1 MKLRHS
7 IPLAAAL
14 ALGAGAARAAQTP
27 TSTDEAREAV
37 RAPAAR
43 TELTAPMH
51 GHAAEMM
58 KGKDHQAAWDA
69 TRPAGDGEAMAARGW
84 KHTQEM
90 MKGLDHQAAWDA
102 TDAWWRTGRR

>member
-14 ALGAGAARAAQTP
+14 ALGAGAARAAQVP
-27 TSTDEAREAV
+27 TTTDEAREAV
-37 RAPAAR
+37 RASASR
-43 TELTAPMH
+43 TDLTARMH
-51 GHAAEMM
+51 GHAVEMM

-69 TRPAGDGEAMAARGW
+69 AVRTDDGEAMAARGW
-84 KHTQEM
+84 KHTEEM

-102 TDAWWRTGRR
+102 TDAWWRTAR